1 MGWTQQTS
9 KVVGLGAKVQVEML
23 LVRMYLAGVSA
34 WSDTVTVCRQQV
46 HHVTG
51 IMSTS
56 TTSQHRATHLT
67 VKHTCLSSCSS
78 ISTLQRYALPF
89 RPFSVPSVLWRCWL
103 GGRKGIRPVKNW
115 VVGCWHGYLSVA
127 MWRFAYGPADATAT
141 LSLAKRPSANSQC
154 AEFQHSRMNDASFAI
169 ASSVNLFQLMTVH

>member
-1 MGWTQQTS
+1 MLKAVQGSASATSAFLCILGPPMGWTQQTS

-89 RPFSVPSVLWRCWL
+89 RPFSAKSLQCFDAVGWRQEGHPACKKQSGGVLAW
-103 GGRKGIRPVKNW
+103 
-115 VVGCWHGYLSVA
+115 LSV
-127 MWRFAYGPADATAT
+127 WSEVQT
-141 LSLAKRPSANSQC
+141 C
-154 AEFQHSRMNDASFAI
+154 I
-169 ASSVNLFQLMTVH
+169 WSS

>member
-34 WSDTVTVCRQQV
+34 WSDTVTVCWQQV

-89 RPFSVPSVLWRCWL
+89 RPFSVPSVLWHCWL
-103 GGRKGIRPVKNW
+103 GGRKGIQPVKNW

-127 MWRFAYGPADATAT
+127 TWRFAYGPADATAT
-141 LSLAKRPSANSQC
+141 HCLLPKGHQQIHNVLNSSTAGWIMQVLPL
-154 AEFQHSRMNDASFAI
+154 Q
-169 ASSVNLFQLMTVH
+169 VK